1 MPHKE
6 VKIDESWKA
15 VLQDYFD
22 SDEFATLSQF
32 VKDEYKT
39 KTIYPKA
46 PNIFKAFDL
55 TPFDKVKVVILGQD
69 PYHGPNQ
76 AHGLSFSVENGIN
89 PPPSLK
95 NIYKEIEAEFGIKKD
110 FNSGNL
116 ESWANQGV
124 FMLNAVLTVV
134 ASSPASHQGK
144 GWEQFTDFVISKLS
158 QNRENLIF
166 MLWGAFAK
174 SKKNLIDTEKHLV
187 LESPHPSPFSAH
199 SGFFGNGHFKMCNE
213 YLKAKGLSEIEW

>member
-1 MPHKE
+1 MAHKE
-6 VKIDESWKA
+6 VTIEESWKA

-22 SDEFATLSQF
+22 TEEFEALTQF
-32 VKDEYKT
+32 VKNEYKT
-39 KTIYPKA
+39 KTVYPKA

-76 AHGLSFSVENGIN
+76 AHGLSFSVEEGVTS
-89 PPPSLK
+89 PPSLK

-110 FNSGNL
+110 FTNGNL

-144 GWEQFTDFVISKLS
+144 GWEKFTDFVISKLS
-158 QNRENLIF
+158 EKRENLVF
-166 MLWGAFAK
+166 MLWGAFAR
-174 SKKNLIDTEKHLV
+174 SKKNLIDTGKHLV

-199 SGFFGNGHFKMCNE
+199 NGFFGNGHFKKCNE
-213 YLKAKGLSEIEW
+213 YLEQIGLSSVEW

>member
-6 VKIDESWKA
+6 VNIDSSWKA

-22 SDEFATLSQF
+22 TDEFERLTQF
-32 VKDEYKT
+32 VKNEYKT
-39 KTIYPKA
+39 KTTYPKA
-46 PNIFKAFDL
+46 TNIFKAFDL
-55 TPFDKVKVVILGQD
+55 TPFDKVKVIILGQD

-76 AHGLSFSVENGIN
+76 AHGLSFSVEEGVTT
-89 PPPSLK
+89 PPSLK

-110 FNSGNL
+110 FTSGNL
-116 ESWANQGV
+116 ESWAKQGV

-158 QNRENLIF
+158 QKKENLIF
-166 MLWGAFAK
+166 MLWGAFAR
-174 SKKNLIDTEKHLV
+174 SKKNLIDSEKHLV

-199 SGFFGNGHFKMCNE
+199 SGFFGNGHFSKGNE
-213 YLKAKGLSEIEW
+213 YLASKGLSGIEW

>member
-6 VKIDESWKA
+6 VQIDASWKA
-15 VLQDYFD
+15 ILQDYFD
-22 SDEFATLSQF
+22 TDEFEALAQF
-32 VKDEYKT
+32 VKNEYKT
-39 KTIYPKA
+39 KVIHPKA

-76 AHGLSFSVENGIN
+76 AHGLSFSVEEGVTS
-89 PPPSLK
+89 PPSLK

-110 FNSGNL
+110 FANGNL

-124 FMLNAVLTVV
+124 FMLNAVLTVI

-144 GWEQFTDFVISKLS
+144 GWEQFTDYVISQLS
-158 QNRENLIF
+158 QKRENLVF
-166 MLWGAFAK
+166 MLWGAFAR
-174 SKKNLIDTEKHLV
+174 SKKSLINSEKHLV
-187 LESPHPSPFSAH
+187 LESPHPSPFSAYT
-199 SGFFGNGHFKMCNE
+199 GFFGNGHFKKSNE
-213 YLKAKGLSEIEW
+213 YLESKGLSGIEW